1 MSPRS
6 WLWWGVA
13 VVLTHA
19 HMVFAVPS
27 GGIGC
32 AGIGLYQVVAAELR
46 SIAEWVPLVWYSGIP
61 AVGLVVVTCWLWEP
75 WIARQIVRWLAAL
88 LLLFFGLEQFGFLV
102 DLFLSPGCLDMWGW
116 SAFTRLDLL
125 PPLAA
130 LCMIAAVRAPG
141 RRLLNARRVTG
152 LAVVVTLAL
161 VPAADLGSGPIT
173 TDCEG
178 AGETGER
185 ALVCKARR
193 GGQYQGVPDHVVLA
207 HARTACAAYSG
218 ELPDAVFVAPLCPRA
233 AADLRRAEEEQ
244 EREFE
249 RWEADSLRACDRGRH
264 RPKIKPVVA
273 GRQRI
278 LSEAGLAVFED
289 SEEDGLAFD
298 VAGDYPV
305 CVTAEAYRQ
314 APPRESRG
322 WERVEEVAYL
332 SPTGAIVVHDPLA
345 GPSGLPNLA
354 IAGPGRYRVRTHYRI
369 AHDDGVGHLL
379 VIVFPE
385 RR

>member
-19 HMVFAVPS
+19 HLVFARPS

-32 AGIGLYQVVAAELR
+32 AGIGLYQVVAAELW
-46 SIAEWVPLVWYSGIP
+46 SIADWVPLVWYSGIP

-75 WIARQIVRWLAAL
+75 WAARQIVRWLAAS

-102 DLFLSPGCLDMWGW
+102 DLFLSPGCLDTWGW
-116 SAFTRLDLL
+116 SAFTRLDLF

-141 RRLLNARRVTG
+141 RRLLNARRLT
-152 LAVVVTLAL
+152 LLTVVGVLAL
-161 VPAADLGSGPIT
+161 VPTADQGSGRIT
-173 TDCEG
+173 PDREG
-178 AGETGER
+178 AGDER
-185 ALVCKARR
+185 
-193 GGQYQGVPDHVVLA
+193 
-207 HARTACAAYSG
+207 
-218 ELPDAVFVAPLCPRA
+218 
-233 AADLRRAEEEQ
+233 
-244 EREFE
+244 
-249 RWEADSLRACDRGRH
+249 DRV
-264 RPKIKPVVA
+264 K
-273 GRQRI
+273 
-278 LSEAGLAVFED
+278 
-289 SEEDGLAFD
+289 
-298 VAGDYPV
+298 
-305 CVTAEAYRQ
+305 
-314 APPRESRG
+314 
-322 WERVEEVAYL
+322 EVAYV
-332 SPTGAIVVHDPLA
+332 SPDGAIVVHDPLA

>member
-19 HMVFAVPS
+19 HMVFAGPS
-27 GGIGC
+27 GDIGC
-32 AGIGLYQVVAAELR
+32 AGIGLYQVVAAELW
-46 SIAEWVPLVWYSGIP
+46 SIADWVPLVWYSGIP

-141 RRLLNARRVTG
+141 WRLLNARRVTR
-152 LAVVVTLAL
+152 LAVVMVLAL
-161 VPAADLGSGPIT
+161 VPAADLGSGRVT
-173 TDCEG
+173 TGCEG
-178 AGETGER
+178 AGVTGER
-185 ALVCKARR
+185 ALV
-193 GGQYQGVPDHVVLA
+193 
-207 HARTACAAYSG
+207 
-218 ELPDAVFVAPLCPRA
+218 CPRA

-249 RWEADSLRACDRGRH
+249 RWEADSRRACDRGRH

-273 GRQRI
+273 GRQWM

-289 SEEDGLAFD
+289 SEEDGFAFD
-298 VAGDYPV
+298 VG
-305 CVTAEAYRQ
+305 
-314 APPRESRG
+314 G
-322 WERVEEVAYL
+322 
-332 SPTGAIVVHDPLA
+332 
-345 GPSGLPNLA
+345 GPSGLRHHRGVPSP
-354 IAGPGRYRVRTHYRI
+354 GPDATGCGRTIGSRPTTGCGI
-369 AHDDGVGHLL
+369 CW
-379 VIVFPE
+379 
-385 RR
+385 

>member
-1 MSPRS
+1 M
-6 WLWWGVA
+6 
-13 VVLTHA
+13 LTHT
-19 HMVFAVPS
+19 HLIFATPS

-32 AGIGLYQVVAAELR
+32 AGIGLYQVVAAELW
-46 SIAEWVPLVWYSGIP
+46 SIADWVPLVWYSGIP

-75 WIARQIVRWLAAL
+75 WTARQIVRWLAAS

-141 RRLLNARRVTG
+141 RRLLNVRRLTL
-152 LAVVVTLAL
+152 LAVVGVLAL
-161 VPAADLGSGPIT
+161 VPTGDLGPGRIT
-173 TDCEG
+173 TDREG
-178 AGETGER
+178 AEDER
-185 ALVCKARR
+185 
-193 GGQYQGVPDHVVLA
+193 D
-207 HARTACAAYSG
+207 
-218 ELPDAVFVAPLCPRA
+218 
-233 AADLRRAEEEQ
+233 
-244 EREFE
+244 REFE
-249 RWEADSLRACDRGRH
+249 RWEADSRRACDRGRH
-264 RPKIKPVVA
+264 RPKVKPVVA
-273 GRQRI
+273 GRQWI
-278 LSEAGLAVFED
+278 LSEAGLAVFEESAD
-289 SEEDGLAFD
+289 EGLAFE

-305 CVTAEAYRQ
+305 CVTTEAYRQ

-322 WERVEEVAYL
+322 WERVKEVAYV
-332 SPTGAIVVHDPLA
+332 SPNGAIVVHDPLA